1 MSVFCSNSLIFDPK
15 CWKYILGGLDFKI
28 FPGGGYPRPPTNSRL
43 FRSPSTPKLLPPMYN
58 LIETPDSVNKM

>member
-15 CWKYILGGLDFKI
+15 CWKCILGGLDFKI
-28 FPGGGYPRPPTNSRL
+28 FPGGMPPDPLPTRNL